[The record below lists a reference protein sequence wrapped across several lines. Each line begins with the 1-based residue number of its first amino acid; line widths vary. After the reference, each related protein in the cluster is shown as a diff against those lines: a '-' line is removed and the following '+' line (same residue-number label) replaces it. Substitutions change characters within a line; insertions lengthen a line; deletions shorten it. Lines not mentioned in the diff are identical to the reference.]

1 MYWQSDVRTTCMEM
15 EGADHRQG
23 TEERMTGQQ
32 QHLLQMGKHVSIQL
46 LGCVQLFVTPWT
58 AAHKASLSI
67 TNSWSLLKLISI
79 ELVIPSNHLI
89 LCRPLLL
96 LPQSFP
102 ALGSFPKGQFF
113 ASHGRS
119 AGAPASASVLPMNT
133 QNGFLQDWLV
143 WFPCSPRDTQE
154 SSPTPQFK
162 ASILLLMA

>member
-102 ALGSFPKGQFF
+102 AVGSFPKGQFF

-133 QNGFLQDWLV
+133 QNGFLQD
-143 WFPCSPRDTQE
+143 
-154 SSPTPQFK
+154 
-162 ASILLLMA
+162 